1 MANRWVNSGNID
13 RFCFGETPESLQLV
27 TAAMK
32 FKKNKQTKKN
42 KQKKKHLLLGR
53 KAMTNLDSIVK
64 SRDITLLKNVCLV
77 KAMVLPVVMYR
88 CDSWTLKKAEH

>member
-32 FKKNKQTKKN
+32 LKKTNKQKK
-42 KQKKKHLLLGR
+42 QTKKKHLLLGR

-64 SRDITLLKNVCLV
+64 SRDITLPTKF
-77 KAMVLPVVMYR
+77 P
-88 CDSWTLKKAEH
+88 

>member
-32 FKKNKQTKKN
+32 LKKTNKQKKQTKK
-42 KQKKKHLLLGR
+42 KTLASWKKSYDQPRQH
-53 KAMTNLDSIVK
+53 S
-64 SRDITLLKNVCLV
+64 
-77 KAMVLPVVMYR
+77 
-88 CDSWTLKKAEH
+88 KK